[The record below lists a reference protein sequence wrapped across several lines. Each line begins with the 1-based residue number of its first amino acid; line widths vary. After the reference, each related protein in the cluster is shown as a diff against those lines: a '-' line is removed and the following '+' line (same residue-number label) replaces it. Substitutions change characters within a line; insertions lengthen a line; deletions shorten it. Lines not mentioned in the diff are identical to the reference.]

1 MPNTIVNS
9 LHPTARRALL
19 TLACAT
25 GLAAAPML
33 AQEPA
38 AQAPPP
44 AQQGPHGGWEG
55 RRGGERQLEHLTKAL
70 KLTPDQVTQIK
81 AIEDDGR
88 QQMMALHQDTA
99 TPQADKRAKMMSL
112 HQAQEIKLKAVLTDD
127 QKTKYDALQAKMRE
141 RREEH
146 RDGEQGAP
154 PPPPAV

>member
-9 LHPTARRALL
+9 FHPAARRALL
-19 TLACAT
+19 TLACAAA
-25 GLAAAPML
+25 LAAAPML

-38 AQAPPP
+38 TQAPPP
-44 AQQGPHGGWEG
+44 QGQHGGWEG
-55 RRGGERQLEHLTKAL
+55 RGGGERQLEHLTKAL

-88 QQMMALHQDTA
+88 QQMMALRQDTT

-112 HQAQEIKLKAVLTDD
+112 HQAQETKVKAVLTDD
-127 QKTKYDALQAKMRE
+127 QKTKYEAMEAKMRE

-146 RDGEQGAP
+146 RDGEQAVP
-154 PPPPAV
+154 TPPPAV